1 MNNNKNM
8 ETEKNIIEKVERFMN
23 NKNTEIEKNILKMES
38 VMNNKNTE
46 IEKDINNTLVMG
58 NIGHLV
64 SRITRNIIVMQNNN
78 IRMSDIVDEELRESI
93 EAFLN
98 IFEYKYGVNESYW
111 GMKDA
116 LKVFDEINDDP
127 DLPTHVKDLIRNI
140 RVNYINC
147 QHRAV
152 KFEMSCC
159 EKYID
164 TYGIESL
171 ETLSRKLE
179 RFLREMCIN

>member
-1 MNNNKNM
+1 MNNKNM
-8 ETEKNIIEKVERFMN
+8 ETEKNIIEKVEQFMN
-23 NKNTEIEKNILKMES
+23 NKNMETEKN
-38 VMNNKNTE
+38 
-46 IEKDINNTLVMG
+46 INNTLVIG

-98 IFEYKYGVNESYW
+98 IFEYIYGSNIFYW
-111 GMKDA
+111 GTKDA
-116 LKVFDEINDDP
+116 LKVFDEILDTE
-127 DLPTHVKDLIRNI
+127 DLPTHIKELISDI
-140 RVNYINC
+140 KFNYINC
-147 QHRAV
+147 QYRAV

-179 RFLREMCIN
+179 RFLREMGIN